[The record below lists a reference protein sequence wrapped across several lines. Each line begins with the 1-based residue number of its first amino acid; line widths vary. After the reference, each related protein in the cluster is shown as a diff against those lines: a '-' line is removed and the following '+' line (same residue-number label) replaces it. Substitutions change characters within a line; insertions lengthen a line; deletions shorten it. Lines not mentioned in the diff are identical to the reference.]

1 MSIQPQLGNTPP
13 PAYDAPQPPA
23 GVRAAIRRRP
33 LTWFFLLAFVL
44 SWVAWTP
51 YILSRNGQGVLDFT
65 YPGGAG
71 GSQLLG
77 VLPGAYLGPI
87 LSAFLVTAVA
97 DGRAGLRAWTGRM
110 TKWRVGWRWWVSII
124 VSVPLVLVLTL
135 YALGGESP
143 VMPSAA
149 VLAAFLPGLVLQMI
163 TTGVAEEPGW
173 RDFAMPRLQDRF
185 GPVRGTLV
193 LGPLWG
199 AWHLPLYLSDW
210 GGQDVV
216 WWTPVEFVVT
226 TTAFSFVMTWIFNH
240 TRQALLLAML
250 LHTSV
255 NNYFS
260 VVFTDMFPSLD
271 ARYATHAFLVSSVAV
286 ATVLLVVTRG
296 RLGCPPVPDTGA
308 KRHATG

>member
-1 MSIQPQLGNTPP
+1 MSAGTQLIPGSP
-13 PAYDAPQPPA
+13 PAPSMPEPRGGWRA
-23 GVRAAIRRRP
+23 GMSRRP
-33 LTWFFLLAFVL
+33 LTWFFSLAFAL
-44 SWVAWTP
+44 SWVAWVP
-51 YILSRNGQGVLDFT
+51 YILSGNGQGVLDFT
-65 YPGGAG
+65 FPGGEVTG
-71 GSQLLG
+71 QLLG

-87 LSAFLVTAVA
+87 LSALVVTAVA
-97 DGRAGLRAWTGRM
+97 DGRPGLRAWAGRM
-110 TKWRVGWRWWVSII
+110 TKWRVGWRWWAAII
-124 VSVPLVLVLTL
+124 VTVPLVLVLTL

-143 VMPSAA
+143 VMPSAV
-149 VLAAFLPGLVLQMI
+149 VLVAFLPGLALQMV

-210 GGQDVV
+210 GGPHVL
-216 WWTPVEFVVT
+216 WWTPVEFIAT
-226 TTAFSFVMTWIFNH
+226 TIAFSFVMTWVFNH

-260 VVFTDMFPSLD
+260 VAFTDMFPSLD
-271 ARYATHAFLVSSVAV
+271 PAYAGHAFLVSS
-286 ATVLLVVTRG
+286 ATAAAVLLLATRG
-296 RLGCPPVPDTGA
+296 RLGLPRA
-308 KRHATG
+308 

>member
-1 MSIQPQLGNTPP
+1 MSAGTQLIPGSP
-13 PAYDAPQPPA
+13 PAPGTPEPRGGWRA
-23 GVRAAIRRRP
+23 GMSRRP
-33 LTWFFLLAFVL
+33 LTWFFSLAFAL
-44 SWVAWTP
+44 SWVAWVP
-51 YILSRNGQGVLDFT
+51 YILSGNGQGVLDFT
-65 YPGGAG
+65 FPGGEVTG
-71 GSQLLG
+71 QLLG

-87 LSAFLVTAVA
+87 LSALVVTAVA
-97 DGRAGLRAWTGRM
+97 DGRPGLRAWAGRM
-110 TKWRVGWRWWVSII
+110 TKWRVGWRWWAAII
-124 VSVPLVLVLTL
+124 VTVPLVLVLTL

-143 VMPSAA
+143 VMPSAV
-149 VLAAFLPGLVLQMI
+149 VLVAFLPGLALQMV

-210 GGQDVV
+210 GGPHVL
-216 WWTPVEFVVT
+216 WWTPVEFIAT
-226 TTAFSFVMTWIFNH
+226 TIAFSFVMTWVFNH

-260 VVFTDMFPSLD
+260 VAFTDMFPSLD
-271 ARYATHAFLVSSVAV
+271 PAYAGHAFLVSS
-286 ATVLLVVTRG
+286 ATAAAVLLLATRG
-296 RLGCPPVPDTGA
+296 RLGLPRA
-308 KRHATG
+308 

>member
-1 MSIQPQLGNTPP
+1 MS
-13 PAYDAPQPPA
+13 
-23 GVRAAIRRRP
+23 RRP
-33 LTWFFLLAFVL
+33 LTWFFSLAFAL
-44 SWVAWTP
+44 SWVAWVP
-51 YILSRNGQGVLDFT
+51 YILSGNGQGVLDFT
-65 YPGGAG
+65 FPGGEVTG
-71 GSQLLG
+71 QLLG

-87 LSAFLVTAVA
+87 LSALVVTAVA
-97 DGRAGLRAWTGRM
+97 DGRPGLRAWAGRM
-110 TKWRVGWRWWVSII
+110 TKWRVGWRWWAAII
-124 VSVPLVLVLTL
+124 VTVPLVLVLTL

-143 VMPSAA
+143 VMPSAV
-149 VLAAFLPGLVLQMI
+149 VLVAFLPGLALQMV

-210 GGQDVV
+210 GGPHVL
-216 WWTPVEFVVT
+216 WWTPVEFVAT
-226 TTAFSFVMTWIFNH
+226 TIAFSFVMTWVFNH

-260 VVFTDMFPSLD
+260 VAFTDMFPSLD
-271 ARYATHAFLVSSVAV
+271 PAYAGHAFLVSS
-286 ATVLLVVTRG
+286 ATAAAVLLLATRG
-296 RLGCPPVPDTGA
+296 RLGLPRA
-308 KRHATG
+308 

>member
-1 MSIQPQLGNTPP
+1 MSAATQLGAGSP
-13 PAYDAPQPPA
+13 PAPSTPEPRGGWRA
-23 GVRAAIRRRP
+23 GMRRYP
-33 LTWFFLLAFVL
+33 LTWFFSLAFVL
-44 SWVAWTP
+44 SWVGWVP
-51 YILSRNGQGVLDFT
+51 YILSGNGQGVLDFT
-65 YPGGAG
+65 FPGGEAAG
-71 GSQLLG
+71 QLLG

-87 LSAFLVTAVA
+87 LSAFIVTAVA
-97 DGRAGLRAWTGRM
+97 DGRPGLRAWAGRM
-110 TKWRVGWRWWVSII
+110 TKWRVGWRWWAAII
-124 VSVPLVLVLTL
+124 VTVPLVLVLTL

-143 VMPSAA
+143 VMPSAV
-149 VLAAFLPGLVLQMI
+149 VLVAFLPGLALQMV

-210 GGQDVV
+210 GGPHVL
-216 WWTPVEFVVT
+216 WWTPVEFIAT
-226 TTAFSFVMTWIFNH
+226 TIAFSFVMTWVFNH

-260 VVFTDMFPSLD
+260 VAFTGMFPSLD
-271 ARYATHAFLVSSVAV
+271 PAYAGHAFLVSSTA
-286 ATVLLVVTRG
+286 AAAVLLLATRG
-296 RLGCPPVPDTGA
+296 RLGLPRA
-308 KRHATG
+308 